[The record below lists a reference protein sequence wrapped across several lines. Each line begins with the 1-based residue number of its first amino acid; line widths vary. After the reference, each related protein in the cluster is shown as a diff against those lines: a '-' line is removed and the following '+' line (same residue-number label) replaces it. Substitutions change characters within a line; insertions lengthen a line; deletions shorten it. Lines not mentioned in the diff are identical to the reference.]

1 MKSLNFSFEVF
12 NADEMKNREVTQVIP
27 LEIEIN
33 GHKKTLEAAVIDLD
47 KTDMFLGHDWLVKH
61 NLEANWKNRTIKFTR
76 YLGNCTI
83 KHKNIRFKTRRTKAT
98 ENTEQDNRKISKEP
112 DKMNP
117 EDLPEYIQPFI
128 YLFNKKKFEKLLEQ
142 CKWDHEINLM
152 EEDPKKLNTK
162 AYAII
167 LKEEEALNQWLD
179 EQLKAGLIV
188 ESKSRYVAPYF
199 YIPKKDGSL

>member
-112 DKMNP
+112 NKMNP

-142 CKWDHEINLM
+142 CKWDHEINLT

-167 LKEEEALNQWLD
+167 LKEKEALNQWLD